1 MKDTNRETEL
11 RLLEEK
17 IICLSKEL
25 SELNLLRAKLVGMDT
40 GTRKSP
46 RTMLDRKAR
55 ARLILDGANN
65 EYKPEKRRAVARQIQ
80 RPSGGLETKGVPA
93 GVGRPEV

>member
-1 MKDTNRETEL
+1 MKDANKETEL

-25 SELNLLRAKLVGMDT
+25 SELNLRRAQLVGMDT

-46 RTMLDRKAR
+46 STMLDRKAR
-55 ARLILDGANN
+55 ARLILNGANN
-65 EYKPEKRRAVARQIQ
+65 ECKPEKRRAMARQ
-80 RPSGGLETKGVPA
+80 V
-93 GVGRPEV
+93 

>member
-1 MKDTNRETEL
+1 MKDANKETEL

-25 SELNLLRAKLVGMDT
+25 SELNLRRAQLVGMDT

-46 RTMLDRKAR
+46 STMLDRKAR
-55 ARLILDGANN
+55 ARLILNGANN
-65 EYKPEKRRAVARQIQ
+65 ERESTKRRAMARQ
-80 RPSGGLETKGVPA
+80 V
-93 GVGRPEV
+93 

>member
-1 MKDTNRETEL
+1 MKDANKETEL

-46 RTMLDRKAR
+46 STMLDRKAR
-55 ARLILDGANN
+55 ARLILNGANN
-65 EYKPEKRRAVARQIQ
+65 ERESTKRRAMARQ
-80 RPSGGLETKGVPA
+80 V
-93 GVGRPEV
+93 